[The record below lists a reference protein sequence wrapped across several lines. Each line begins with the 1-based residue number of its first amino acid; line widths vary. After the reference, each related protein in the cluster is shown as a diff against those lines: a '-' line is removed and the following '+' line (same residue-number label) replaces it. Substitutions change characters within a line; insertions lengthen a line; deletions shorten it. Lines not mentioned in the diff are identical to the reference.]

1 MKKLLNTLYITDE
14 NAYLSLDGEN
24 IVIRL
29 SDDKSARFP
38 FANLESIICFSYP
51 GCSPALMGKCCEEG
65 IALSFLSPSGG
76 FLARVQGKARG
87 NVLLRKA
94 QIEKFSGP
102 DISLARDL
110 VAVKLANTAF
120 TVSRS
125 LRDHPETDDDG
136 AMSELLEKLKRS
148 AKDVYLQDDKT
159 ALLGL
164 EGNCAK
170 AYFNIFDRMI
180 VKQHDDFTLNMRTKR
195 PPLDRTNAL
204 LSFMYSILTSDYA
217 SALESVGLDSYVG
230 FYHELRPGR
239 CSLACDLVE
248 ETRCIID
255 RFVLTMINLR
265 QVNADDFEKQ
275 STGAVLL
282 NSDGRKKVL
291 TLWQEKKRSTVI
303 HPYLKQ
309 KIPMGLIPF
318 IQSSLM
324 AKYIRGELTEY
335 PAYIQK

>member
-14 NAYLSLDGEN
+14 NAYLTLDGEN

-38 FANLESIICFSYP
+38 FSNLESIICFSYL

-65 IALSFLSPSGG
+65 VSLSFLSPTGG
-76 FLARVQGKARG
+76 FLARVQGKTRG

-94 QIEKFSGP
+94 QIEKFSDP
-102 DISLARDL
+102 DISLARNT

-125 LRDHPETDDDG
+125 LRDHPDSNEDG
-136 AMSELLEKLKRS
+136 AMNELLDKLKRS
-148 AKDVYLQDDKT
+148 AKDAYLIEDKT
-159 ALLGL
+159 VLLGL

-170 AYFNIFDRMI
+170 AYFNVFDRMI
-180 VKQHDDFTLNMRTKR
+180 VKQHDEFRLNMRTKR

-255 RFVLTMINLR
+255 RFVLTLINLR
-265 QVNADDFEKQ
+265 QVNPDDFEKQ

-282 NSDGRKKVL
+282 NNDGRKKVL
-291 TLWQEKKRSTVI
+291 TLWQEKKRTIVL

-309 KIPMGLIPF
+309 KIPLGLIPYV
-318 IQSSLM
+318 QSNLM

-335 PAYIQK
+335 PAFIQK